1 MINKI
6 QLKQYILTIVHS
18 QQQQQQQ
25 QKQKQQMKIS
35 KRIFYSVNF
44 NIALT

>member
-18 QQQQQQQ
+18 QQQQQQ